1 MVKNDVLPATALYC
15 IMVSFIPV
23 AYSYSDM
30 AYYHLISADAD
41 FTTTDTDTVT
51 RSCLSCYCKI
61 RIPDTHI

>member
-15 IMVSFIPV
+15 IMVSFILI

-41 FTTTDTDTVT
+41 FTTTETYTVT
-51 RSCLSCYCKI
+51 RSSLSCYCKI
-61 RIPDTHI
+61 RILYTHI